1 MFGYIKLSKV
11 SYLVLIEEATI
22 IGQILNGIVYRV
34 EKLMYIPLI
43 NNSSLKIDSDDEA
56 YVAMIEKI

>member
-1 MFGYIKLSKV
+1 VFGYIKLSKV

-43 NNSSLKIDSDDEA
+43 NNSSLKIDADDEA